1 MSFIAAKIIN
11 PIYEAVCCLGLDTCE
26 VSLYTEADVFDGV
39 WLLGEG
45 GKRQFP
51 AAPVRAQTW

>member
-11 PIYEAVCCLGLDTCE
+11 PIYEVVCCLRLDTCE
-26 VSLYTEADVFDGV
+26 VSLSIEADVFDEV
-39 WLLGEG
+39 WLVGEG

-51 AAPVRAQTW
+51 AAPV

>member
-11 PIYEAVCCLGLDTCE
+11 PIYEVVCCLRLDTCE
-26 VSLYTEADVFDGV
+26 VSLSTEADVFDGV
-39 WLLGEG
+39 WLVGEG